1 MFDNIKNP
9 NAKFKIYCDLAYRL
23 QKDFETYMIS
33 LIKKSVEISGCKNIV
48 LSGGCALNC
57 VANYEYLKHLPE
69 GCKLYV
75 EPICYDAGLSVGQLL
90 YGGDKKQNR
99 QRLNH

>member
-1 MFDNIKNP
+1 
-9 NAKFKIYCDLAYRL
+9 
-23 QKDFETYMIS
+23 MIS

-75 EPICYDAGLSVGQLL
+75 EPICYDAGLSVGQHCFMVERKNKI
-90 YGGDKKQNR
+90 DR
-99 QRLNH
+99 D